1 MAEHHFRTRAQ
12 GSWPDRQSKLALRVH
27 QVVGQSC
34 LIPIRVEFLFDAAA
48 PITVSVTFRP
58 DLAPPSTWH
67 ISRELLYRG
76 LFESSGTGDVR
87 VWPSSTSASRL
98 VHLLLKGDKES
109 ALFQMGGGSLRRW
122 LEDTYERVGLDEE
135 LATVDWDAVVEQLL
149 NGA

>member
-1 MAEHHFRTRAQ
+1 MAEQPFRTQAQ
-12 GSWPDRQSKLALRVH
+12 GSWPDRQSKLALRIQ
-27 QVVGQSC
+27 QVVGRSC
-34 LIPIRVEFLFDAAA
+34 LIPISVEFLFDPAA

-58 DLAPPSTWH
+58 NLAPPSTWH
-67 ISRELLYRG
+67 IARELLYRG

-87 VWPSSTSASRL
+87 VWPSSTSASGV
-98 VHLLLKGDKES
+98 VHLLLNRDEGS

-122 LEDTYERVGLDEE
+122 LEDTYEWVGSDEE